1 MIIGIDNALSGGL
14 VALSRFNGDIIDKLI
29 MPVNIR
35 THTFNKVKKR
45 TVKGKTTKEVK
56 PACQM
61 EIDAYIVTRW
71 IKQVTNSKPC
81 VIAIEEC
88 PEHAQQKSVMRSM
101 AMSYGIL
108 IGAIEASLPEYEIYV
123 VRSGNSK
130 DSWQRHMLGKLE
142 QGKTKE
148 AALAA
153 AEAIWLEENWLA
165 SPRSRV
171 PHDGLIDAALIAEH
185 VRRIQTQ

>member
-14 VALSRFNGDIIDKLI
+14 VALSRFNGDIIDKMI

-171 PHDGLIDAALIAEH
+171 PHDGLVDAALIAEH